1 MGELPPGERS
11 KVTRMRIVSFVGM
24 IAAAIALV
32 SASGAATGATPVA
45 AKIDLSS
52 KAKVHQYLRSIHVNP
67 KGVVI
72 QRGAKNYA
80 GPHCPGKGWNCTTA
94 RRVIQITTPSSARA
108 GRSFLVTG
116 STNLAS
122 CVKLTGSN
130 QSCLIVQTGGTNV
143 SNKATVTQVIGQS
156 GQTLNGTQGAQ
167 VTQTSTNGSN
177 TVQLDQVVG
186 QLSATF
192 ATSVNQSQNSTQNF
206 LISQTSTAGGAQTI
220 KATQTSGQAETGPNA
235 TTGTQFA
242 AGTLEGHFSQSS
254 TGLSTAT
261 ITQTHAP
268 VLQAKGPVDQTV
280 VDPMKCCSNQSGNPN
295 DTVTLTQNGI
305 VKTSGD
311 ATPNISSLFE
321 ANCQSSGNCSATQTS
336 NVNGVTNTNTAS
348 GSTISETF
356 TCTGSECTTGEIIF
370 DGSPGTAAPPATL
383 GGYAMTPFGVDSQAV
398 GINVSN
404 VVDPAGTITFNTP
417 LRHDTIGNG
426 WATWSH
432 GYTGDVYDTFNV
444 GQLTTVTISLP
455 PGTKAFYLYAEPQAF
470 AQFTVEATAQDGTTS
485 GPINVQ
491 GEAGAQ
497 YFGFYGTGDA
507 TLSSITVTTADP
519 SGFAVGEFG
528 INNGIIIL

>member
-1 MGELPPGERS
+1 
-11 KVTRMRIVSFVGM
+11 VTRKKILSLGGT
-24 IAAAIALV
+24 IAAAIALL
-32 SASGAATGATPVA
+32 SASGAATGTVPAV
-45 AKIDLSS
+45 AKIDVSS

-67 KGVVI
+67 KGIVI
-72 QRGAKNYA
+72 QRGQRNYA

-94 RRVIQITTPSSARA
+94 RRVIQIATAASAHA
-108 GRSFLVTG
+108 GRSFNTTG
-116 STNLAS
+116 GTNLAS

-130 QSCLIVQTGGTNV
+130 QTCSITQVAGDGF

-177 TVQLDQVVG
+177 TVQLDQVIG
-186 QLSATF
+186 QLSASS
-192 ATSVNQSQNSTQNF
+192 AGSVNQSQTSTQSFN
-206 LISQTSTAGGAQTI
+206 ITQTSGSGAQTI

-242 AGTLEGHFSQSS
+242 
-254 TGLSTAT
+254 TGLLDAHFVQTSAGLSNFTL
-261 ITQTHAP
+261 TQTHAP
-268 VLQAKGPVDQTV
+268 VLQAKGPNVDQTV
-280 VDPMKCCSNQSGNPN
+280 VDPMKCCSNQGTNPN
-295 DTVTLTQNGI
+295 DTANLKQNGI

-321 ANCQSSGNCSATQTS
+321 ANCQSSGNCSVTQTS

-356 TCTGSECTTGEIIF
+356 TCTGSDCTTGEIIF

-383 GGYAMTPFGVDSQAV
+383 GGYTMTPFGADSQAL
-398 GINVSN
+398 GNVSG
-404 VVDPAGTITFNTP
+404 VTGPLGTIGFTP
-417 LRHDTIGNG
+417 ALSHDTVPSGG

-432 GYTGDVYDTFNV
+432 GYTGDVYDTAETADPT
-444 GQLTTVTISLP
+444 QATITLP
-455 PGTKAFYLYAEPQAF
+455 AGTKAFYLYAEPNVF
-470 AQFTVEATAQDGTTS
+470 DNFTVQATAQDGTTS
-485 GPINVQ
+485 GPVTVQ
-491 GEAGAQ
+491 GNSGAR

-507 TLSSITVTTADP
+507 TIASIAITSNDT

-528 INNGIIIL
+528 ISNGVIIT